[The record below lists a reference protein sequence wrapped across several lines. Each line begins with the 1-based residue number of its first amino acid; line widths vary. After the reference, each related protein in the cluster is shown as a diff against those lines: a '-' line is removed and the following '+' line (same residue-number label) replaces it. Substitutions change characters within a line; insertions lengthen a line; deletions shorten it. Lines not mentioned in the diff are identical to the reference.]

1 MIMHQE
7 VLNILKDFKFNKL
20 LVMDKFFEWINEP
33 ITRKDLYGYLITLYI
48 LIEVL

>member
-33 ITRKDLYGYLITLYI
+33 ITREDLYGYLITLYI